1 MFAHEDTIAKLL
13 RAGLTWKKVLLSLPL
28 AVKVIRPVAKSTRQ
42 PMTRSVWLIRPCCPG
57 LTKSPPHTM

>member
-1 MFAHEDTIAKLL
+1 MLGNADPAAKEQG
-13 RAGLTWKKVLLSLPL
+13 AGLTWKKVLLSLPL
-28 AVKVIRPVAKSTRQ
+28 AVKVIKPVARSTRQ